1 MNDRKSIRREMRARR
16 RAVTP
21 MAAERHARGVARR
34 LLAQGPVRHA
44 RHIAV
49 YLPND
54 GEVSLNPL
62 IRRLWRMHKRCY
74 LPVLFGKRLWFYPY
88 RRHDR
93 LRPNRFAIPE
103 PRVHPRKRRHLA
115 ALDVVLTPLVAFDGA
130 GNRLGMG
137 GGFYDRTFAYLGQRR
152 RWRRPIILG
161 VAHAFQ
167 EVEALPAQPWDV
179 PLSGIVTER
188 ELRLFPAPP
197 PTPSS

>member
-1 MNDRKSIRREMRARR
+1 MSDRQSIRREMRARR
-16 RAVTP
+16 RALTP
-21 MAAERHARGVARR
+21 MEAKRHALRVARR
-34 LLAQGPVRHA
+34 LLAHGAVRHA
-44 RHIAV
+44 THIAA

-54 GEVSLNPL
+54 GEISLGPL
-62 IRRLWRMHKRCY
+62 IRRLWQMHKRCY

-88 RRHDR
+88 PRHAR

-115 ALDVVLTPLVAFDGA
+115 ALDVVLTPLVAFDGS

-137 GGFYDRTFAYLGQRR
+137 GGFYDRTFAYLEHRR

-167 EVEALPAQPWDV
+167 EVEALPTQPWDV

-188 ELRLFPAPP
+188 ELRLFRTPP
-197 PTPSS
+197 DSP